1 MASSKE
7 RDAAQSAGVRHGSL
21 RRSRTWVNVLRSI
34 TGLVVVVALSGIA
47 TVSYALL
54 NVASG
59 LQTVDLKSKDAVGA
73 GDQSIDGEITMLLVG
88 SDTREG
94 QAYDDGETG
103 ELNDV
108 NLLLHVSADHQN
120 ATVVSF
126 PRDLMLPIPSCPG
139 PDGEP
144 DYYSAMSEQQLNS
157 TLGYGGLPCTVL
169 TIEELTGMDIP
180 YAGIV
185 TFDGVIAISNA
196 VGGVDVCLTAPLE
209 DVENTGLDLPAGMN
223 TLQGDEAL
231 QFLRTRHG
239 VGDGGDLGRINN
251 QQVFM
256 SALMRELKSSDT
268 LSDPLKVYGLAK
280 AGVENLTLSSNM
292 ASVNFIQAMAGTV
305 KDIDLERMNFVQYPS
320 LDHPY
325 ESGRL
330 TPNYELAD
338 VLFETIKSGQPFDV
352 TGKGLVAQ
360 VEGET
365 DAPPAEEAPAE
376 ETPAEAPAAED
387 SSESSAGDGTAATTP
402 SGPVQLPESI
412 TGVKPDKQVCSGGS
426 GY

>member
-1 MASSKE
+1 MARSNE

-21 RRSRTWVNVLRSI
+21 RRSRTWVNVIRSL
-34 TGLVVVVALSGIA
+34 TALVVVVAVSGVA

-59 LQTVDLKSKDAVGA
+59 LQTVELKSKDAVGA
-73 GDQSIDGEITMLLVG
+73 ADQSIDGAITMLLVG
-88 SDTREG
+88 SDTRAG
-94 QAYDDGETG
+94 QSYDDGETG

-108 NLLLHVSADHQN
+108 NLLLHVSADHKN

-144 DYYSAMSEQQLNS
+144 EYYSAMSEQQLNT
-157 TLGYGGLPCTVL
+157 TLGYGGLPCAVL

-180 YAGIV
+180 YAGVV

-196 VGGVDVCLTAPLE
+196 IGGVDVCLTAPLE

-223 TLQGDEAL
+223 TLQGEQAL

-256 SALMRELKSSDT
+256 SAMMRKLKSADT

-352 TGKGLVAQ
+352 TGQGLVAQ
-360 VEGET
+360 VEGEA
-365 DAPPAEEAPAE
+365 DAPAEEVPAE
-376 ETPAEAPAAED
+376 ETPATDAATED
-387 SSESSAGDGTAATTP
+387 SGESSSTSGTTATTP
-402 SGPVQLPESI
+402 SAPVQLPDSI